1 MSKYLKNVHSS
12 CYLGAKQTGYSL
24 IEILVS
30 ALILSVG
37 VLGVAS
43 LQVVGLKG
51 TQQSYTKQ
59 QAMSVVQNLTE
70 RMRSNKE
77 AVLAGNYVLTGVDT
91 IACDEVKTCGG
102 AASDCSAEDL
112 ATADKFELVCGYKVG
127 TGSRTGAIKNEN
139 ADDISTF
146 IDGDLIISC
155 TNGVDNCA
163 TGNMTIQLNWSERPF
178 GEEVTV
184 EDSLIFNTNISL

>member
-1 MSKYLKNVHSS
+1 MNIPIYIKNKRSRIQGKS
-12 CYLGAKQTGYSL
+12 KQTGFSL
-24 IEILVS
+24 IEIMVS

-77 AVLAGNYVLTGVDT
+77 GVLEGHYELGTAVGFCTTANPPDCTNN
-91 IACDEVKTCGG
+91 
-102 AASDCSAEDL
+102 CSAEGMADADL
-112 ATADKFELVCGYKVG
+112 HNLVCGYQSDG
-127 TGSRTGAIKNEN
+127 GARTGAIVNLD
-139 ADDISTF
+139 ATDISTF
-146 IDGDLIISC
+146 VGGDLSIACDPAGDCS
-155 TNGVDNCA
+155 NGNIRIEV
-163 TGNMTIQLNWSERPF
+163 NWQERAI
-178 GEEVTV
+178 GTEQADVQ
-184 EDSLIFNTNISL
+184 DSLIFNTNISL